1 WLRVEICPQYR
12 QIESKQERRT
22 GIFLVRLKGELPV
35 IAIYIKLLSLIVCV
49 VRGRIFLHGRFLSLN
64 RLGFGYVGLASVNAL
79 VGPRRLGGAS
89 YHSICELFSGIS
101 EDLKLRHYPSS
112 LCLCASVVNE
122 LFVKTTTETQRH
134 RGWTEKSDFSCK
146 PGLRRI
152 MATSI
157 DEAKL
162 KDMLKSAVAEVF
174 EERRDFVKEIVE
186 EAMEDIALMRAI
198 DEGVR

>member
-64 RLGFGYVGLASVNAL
+64 RLGFGYVGLASAQTL

-89 YHSICELFSGIS
+89 YHSTRS
-101 EDLKLRHYPSS
+101 
-112 LCLCASVVNE
+112 
-122 LFVKTTTETQRH
+122 LFVGSNAE
-134 RGWTEKSDFSCK
+134 F
-146 PGLRRI
+146 
-152 MATSI
+152 
-157 DEAKL
+157 KL
-162 KDMLKSAVAEVF
+162 
-174 EERRDFVKEIVE
+174 
-186 EAMEDIALMRAI
+186 
-198 DEGVR
+198 GH